1 MSYVHDSFYI
11 IVNATTFCYELIYV
25 YMRELL
31 FFYRLLVFGQCGD
44 GDWFCVKE
52 RERERG
58 GGGGRMEKSERRR
71 ERGVG
76 GIDGERERG
85 EREREKGRGREGGR
99 EVGR

>member
-52 RERERG
+52 REREREAVEEG
-58 GGGGRMEKSERRR
+58 EWKRARGGGRE
-71 ERGVG
+71 GLG
-76 GIDGERERG
+76 G
-85 EREREKGRGREGGR
+85 
-99 EVGR
+99 